1 MKKKLALLL
10 AGILCVSAFS
20 GCGGQQ
26 NESSEAGDS
35 ENGESKVIKVGA
47 SPTPHADIL
56 KAAKTDLEQKGYELE
71 IIEFTDYIQP
81 NVALNDGELDA
92 NYFQHLPYLEKKC
105 EEEGYDLVSAAGI
118 HYEPFGLYPGK
129 AKTIDEIPEGGTIAV
144 PNDDTNETR
153 ALLLLQD
160 QGLIKLKDGIDATK
174 SATVLDVT
182 DNPKNLTIKE
192 LAAEQVP
199 RSLQDVDMAVING
212 NYALQFDLSV
222 NSDAAAVESS
232 EYGSVYVNVVACRKG
247 DENSDK
253 IKALVESLQSE
264 TVSLFINETYSGAV
278 VPVFE
283 NK

>member
-1 MKKKLALLL
+1 MKKKLSLLL
-10 AGILCVSAFS
+10 AGILCVAAFS
-20 GCGGQQ
+20 GCGGNSQQ
-26 NESSEAGDS
+26 NESPEAGD
-35 ENGESKVIKVGA
+35 EESKVIKVGA

-71 IIEFTDYIQP
+71 IVEFTDYIQP

-105 EEEGYDLVSAAGI
+105 EEEGYGLVSAAGI

-129 AKTIDEIPEGGTIAV
+129 TKTIEEIPDGGTIAV

-222 NSDAAAVESS
+222 NSDAVAVESP

-264 TVSLFINETYSGAV
+264 TVSLFINENYSGAV
-278 VPVFE
+278 VPVFD
-283 NK
+283 NN